1 MAFGIKVLNADSRV
15 ILDSR
20 EDLAT
25 IVKGSTGTVSG
36 NSVNYPSG
44 QGGNLF
50 FMNVPSPGG
59 TVAENQYSG
68 TGSRSIYSSN
78 ASAKPWFEGVATS
91 TSSIPGYGSGYGI
104 NVFDPTNGTGLNFS
118 SQTADAFEIIA
129 VGKYSDLGSN
139 TSMVFTI
146 NSTSQHYVLVP
157 GSIYK
162 SYNVFSFVGTIYMGY
177 KFNYSGSTCTSIEV
191 QKMFTWSTG
200 TVTTSSIEG
209 VTAFMIVK
217 LRGT

>member
-1 MAFGIKVLNADSRV
+1 MAYGIKILNADARV

-20 EDLAT
+20 EDLGS

-44 QGGNLF
+44 QGNNLF

-59 TVAENQYSG
+59 TVAENMLLSG
-68 TGSRSIYSSN
+68 GTRSIYSSN

-91 TSSIPGYGSGYGI
+91 TSSIPGYGSGYGMNI
-104 NVFDPTNGTGLNFS
+104 YDPTNGSGLNFS
-118 SQTADAFEIIA
+118 SQTADAFEIVA
-129 VGKYSDLGSN
+129 VGTYADLGSN
-139 TSMVFTI
+139 TSMVFTL
-146 NSTSQHYVLVP
+146 NSTSQFYVLVP
-157 GSIYK
+157 GSIYY
-162 SYNVFSFVGTIYMGY
+162 SFSFWSFTGTMYMGY

-191 QKMFTWSTG
+191 QKHFTWGSG
-200 TVTTSSIEG
+200 TVTTSTIEG
-209 VTAFMIVK
+209 STSFMIVK